1 MHKLAGGL
9 CLMLVATISGGDE
22 SPLRPES
29 SRLVPVEECRITLL
43 DQVTLASDRAG
54 IIKSLEFKEGQ
65 TVGVGSRIALIA
77 DEVARANLAVAE
89 KKAKNDVEVKFAKV
103 ARDAAEKEFKMME
116 TMAKESRE
124 DSADRLQ
131 AVAEAEVDK
140 AKLARDK
147 AVLSIDH
154 AVHELELAKLNYEVT
169 AAELKTY
176 SVMSDFDGVVT
187 RIFKKK
193 GEAVRQGDPV
203 AEIINTNRV
212 RIEGRVRL
220 SALPYATQGAK
231 VLVKLSVDEIDLPDE
246 DVEFE
251 GRITFVDPVSDPVD
265 LTTRIY
271 AEVQNRDN
279 ILRPGLEA
287 QMEIELDEQTAA
299 KRARLLEQNK
309 APKNVSNRAAKP

>member
-1 MHKLAGGL
+1 
-9 CLMLVATISGGDE
+9 MLVAAISGGDE
-22 SPLRPES
+22 TAPRVES
-29 SRLVPVEECRITLL
+29 TRLVPVEECRITLL
-43 DQVTLASDRAG
+43 DHVTLASDRAG

-65 TVGVGSRIALIA
+65 TVTVGSRIALIA

-89 KKAKNDVEVKFAKV
+89 KKAKNEVEVKFAKV
-103 ARDAAEKEFKMME
+103 ARDAAEKEFRMME
-116 TMAKESRE
+116 KMAEESSK
-124 DSADRLQ
+124 DSVDRLQ
-131 AVAEAEVDK
+131 AVAQAEVDK

-176 SVMSDFDGVVT
+176 SIISDFDGVVT

-220 SALPYATQGAK
+220 AALPYATQGAK
-231 VLVKLSVDEIDLPDE
+231 VLVKLSVEDIDLPGE

-265 LTTRIY
+265 LTTRVY

-287 QMEIELDEQTAA
+287 QMEIELDEQTAL
-299 KRARLLEQNK
+299 KRSRLLEQGK
-309 APKNVSNRAAKP
+309 VPKRVSSRTAERP